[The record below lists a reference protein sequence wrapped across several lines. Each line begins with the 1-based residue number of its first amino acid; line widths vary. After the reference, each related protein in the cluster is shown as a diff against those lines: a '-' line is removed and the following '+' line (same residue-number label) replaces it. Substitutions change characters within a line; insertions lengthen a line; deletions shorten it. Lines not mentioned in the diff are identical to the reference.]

1 MAITMLKG
9 DSYPIYVNLKQ
20 DGIPLDPAMIEDLEI
35 CVGDSFRY
43 VYSADTVFYDGS
55 KQMWYFW
62 PTQEQTLASEGALEV
77 YVRVKYPNLPVQ
89 VLGTKIGNIVI
100 KNTNFTE
107 VL

>member
-20 DGIPLDPAMIEDLEI
+20 NGIVLNPAMIEDLEV
-35 CVGDSFRY
+35 CVGEDLRY
-43 VYSADTVFYDGS
+43 TYSGGTVFYDGS

-89 VLGTKIGNIVI
+89 VLGAKIGNILI